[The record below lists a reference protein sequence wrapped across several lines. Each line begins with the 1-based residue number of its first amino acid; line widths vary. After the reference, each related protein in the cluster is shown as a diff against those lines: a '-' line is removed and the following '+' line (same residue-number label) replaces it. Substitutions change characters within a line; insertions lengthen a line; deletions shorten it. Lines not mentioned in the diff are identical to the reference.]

1 MNYRKIKNN
10 EYRFQYKSQ
19 DEKPWGMSEMPSS
32 PIVGSGLNWKILR
45 NGHNDNKFNASID
58 LKPKAPRFS
67 SSGINNDSKSY

>member
-1 MNYRKIKNN
+1 
-10 EYRFQYKSQ
+10 
-19 DEKPWGMSEMPSS
+19 MPSS